1 MKNKFIVILILTIE
15 NFTFHKKIYVF
26 YYILSSNKGIF
37 V

>member
-1 MKNKFIVILILTIE
+1 MYSKCNDCRINVYCITGNFI
-15 NFTFHKKIYVF
+15 NGY